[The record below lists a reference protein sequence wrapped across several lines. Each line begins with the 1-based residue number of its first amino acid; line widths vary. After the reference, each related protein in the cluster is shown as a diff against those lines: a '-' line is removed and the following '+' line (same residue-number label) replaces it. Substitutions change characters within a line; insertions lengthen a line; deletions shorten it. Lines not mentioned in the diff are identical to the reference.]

1 MKRLLSLVLGVMLAV
16 SVLGIVE
23 AADNDSL
30 YVYVTVT
37 GQLAVDII
45 ETSLNF
51 GSISAN
57 STSVLSSSATVRNT
71 SNGLTESYKIKGS
84 NSSPSNWTIASA
96 ATGPGENRFVL
107 YAGFHGS
114 APTDADGTWTDDDLE
129 STDQNCSDTVF
140 TIDGTQKGTNVL
152 ANNPGD
158 YTASGSDRGM
168 WLRIKTPTSLTV
180 GSGTA
185 QTITVTVTAM

>member
-1 MKRLLSLVLGVMLAV
+1 MKRLLSLALGVLLAM
-16 SVLGIVE
+16 SFLSIAE
-23 AADNDSL
+23 AADNDSV

-37 GQLAVDII
+37 GVLAVDIL
-45 ETSLNF
+45 ETALDF
-51 GSISAN
+51 GSVSAD

-71 SNGLTESYKIKGS
+71 SSGLTESYKIKGS

-107 YAGFHGS
+107 YAAFHGS
-114 APTDADGTWTDDDLE
+114 QPGDVDGTWSEDDLE

-140 TIDGTQKGTNVL
+140 TIDGTQKGTNVP
-152 ANNPGD
+152 ANKPGN
-158 YTASGSDRGM
+158 YTATGSDRGM
-168 WLRIKTPTSLTV
+168 WFRIKTPTSLSV